1 MYNMNSCE
9 TIEIFYNLR
18 TDLDKLTIASNL
30 TKIITDVTTEN
41 QNSYRVL
48 QLFLNTLYTLSE
60 TDKPAPLVTSIFKL
74 RLLSLIGFLPN
85 VKECVNCSTTDDLC
99 YFSLKDNGF
108 KCEACG
114 KIDKS
119 AIHMMPETKD
129 ACKYIISAPA
139 KKIFSFNIPEQAIK
153 ELEIISK
160 VYLNEKLEREYK

>member
-9 TIEIFYNLR
+9 TIEVFYNLR
-18 TDLDKLTIASNL
+18 TDIDKLTIASNI
-30 TKIITDVTTEN
+30 TKIIQDVTTEN

-48 QLFLNTLYTLSE
+48 QLYLNTLYTLSE
-60 TDKPAPLVTSIFKL
+60 TDKPASLVISTFKL

-85 VKECVNCSTTDDLC
+85 IKECVNCKEKENLS

-114 KIDKS
+114 RLDKS
-119 AIHMMPETKD
+119 AIHMMPETRE
-129 ACKYIISAPA
+129 ACNFIINAPA
-139 KKIFSFNIPEQAIK
+139 KKIFSFNVPEESIK

-160 VYLNEKLEREYK
+160 LYLNEKLEREYK